1 MSASHDPARV
11 LRAVVALCVALAAG
25 CGQGPE
31 PAAGDAVKAAEAKA
45 GPDTAAVAGKG
56 AAGQVVQVL
65 ERTSQLPTFP
75 CVEQCHKDR
84 MPNPTPRALTE
95 FHSTK
100 KVVHG
105 GPTVW
110 CTRCHN
116 LANLDRLQALDG
128 QELTFDQSFVLCGQ
142 CHGDKRRDWDGG
154 IHGLQTGSWSGTKLR
169 RSCTACHDPHAPKRP
184 TFEALPAPVLQRES
198 SHD

>member
-1 MSASHDPARV
+1 MSASHDPTPSLRV
-11 LRAVVALCVALAAG
+11 VVALCVALGAG
-25 CGQGPE
+25 CGKGPE
-31 PAAGDAVKAAEAKA
+31 PKAGDAVKAAVKVSPGSAE
-45 GPDTAAVAGKG
+45 
-56 AAGQVVQVL
+56 AAGAGGHAVVQVL

-128 QELTFDQSFVLCGQ
+128 RELTFDQSFVLCGQ
-142 CHGDKRRDWDGG
+142 CHGDKRRDWDAG

-198 SHD
+198 SHE